1 VIRRRAFTRVGALGA
16 LSAAFVVLLAT
27 PAFAHAVL
35 LQTIPG
41 EGGVLTTPPK
51 TVTLRYNEQ
60 VEASLGAVRIYD
72 SNAHRV
78 DSGTITKPA
87 PDTVQVAV
95 PQLRAGAYVVTWRVI
110 SADSHP
116 VQGSFTFQVGLAANA
131 TSPQVTGLATRL
143 LHQQGGD
150 TTLGAVDGVVRGAL
164 FAGLALLFGAAAFG
178 ILVWP
183 GARHLR
189 RTRQLVGL
197 GWGLTAAATVAG
209 VVVQGPYGA
218 GLTLADAFKPDLIR
232 QVLDTRYGQMALLRL
247 ALLVVAIPLLRL
259 VGRRADEHPLPAW
272 WAPTA
277 GVLAAALA
285 LSVSLAGHART
296 GTLTGVAVPADVV
309 HILAMGLW
317 LGGLAVLAIAVF
329 PGRQVDDLQ
338 EVVPRFSRL
347 AFWCVAALVITGGFQ
362 AWRQVGSINA
372 LRNTDYGQ
380 ILLVKSLVVLILV
393 VVAALSRQ
401 IAGYLFPAPR
411 RVAPAPVPVV
421 AGGSDDLSGD
431 GAVDDDWDEIDE
443 RHELKR
449 LRRTV
454 ATEIVI
460 AVAVIA
466 VTAVLVNAAPAKI
479 AQAQPGGAAGVTL
492 KSDQVWVDITAA
504 PGTAPAAN
512 DMHVTAINP
521 AGAPVNPADVVAT
534 LDYPARH
541 VAPLTIPLRRLGPGH
556 YLSPGF
562 TIPFKGTWRIT
573 AHVRF
578 DQFTEVT
585 IAGPLNIG

>member
-1 VIRRRAFTRVGALGA
+1 MRRRVVRVGALGA

-41 EGGVLTTPPK
+41 EGAVLTTPPK

-72 SNAHRV
+72 SNGQRV
-78 DSGTITKPA
+78 DSGTISKPA
-87 PDTVQVAV
+87 PNTVQVAV
-95 PQLRAGAYVVTWRVI
+95 PRLRAGAYVVTWRVI

-131 TSPQVTGLATRL
+131 TSPQVTGLATKL

-150 TTLGAVDGVVRGAL
+150 TTLGAVYGVARGAL
-164 FAGLALLFGAAAFG
+164 FTGLALLLGTAAFG

-183 GARHLR
+183 RARDLR
-189 RTRQLVGL
+189 RTRRLVGL
-197 GWGLTAAATVAG
+197 GWGLTAGATVAG
-209 VVVQGPYGA
+209 VVLQGPYGA
-218 GLTLADAFKPDLIR
+218 GLTLGDAFQPDLIR

-247 ALLVVAIPLLRL
+247 ALLLLAVRL
-259 VGRRADEHPLPAW
+259 LGRSAVDRPLPSW
-272 WAPTA
+272 WRPTA
-277 GVLAAALA
+277 GTVAVGLAFTL
-285 LSVSLAGHART
+285 SLAGHART
-296 GTLTGVAVPADVV
+296 GTLTGFAVPADVIHV
-309 HILAMGLW
+309 LAMSLW
-317 LGGLAVLAIAVF
+317 LGGLAVLAVAVF
-329 PGRQVDDLQ
+329 PGRQVDELR

-380 ILLVKSLVVLILV
+380 ILLVKSFVVLLLV

-401 IAGYLFPAPR
+401 IVGYLFPAPER
-411 RVAPAPVPVV
+411 PAPAPVPVV
-421 AGGSDDLSGD
+421 AGGSDDLPGD
-431 GAVDDDWDEIDE
+431 ASVEDDQWDEIDE

-449 LRRTV
+449 LRRS
-454 ATEIVI
+454 VI
-460 AVAVIA
+460 GELVLAVAVIA
-466 VTAVLVNAAPAKI
+466 VTAVLVNAAPANV
-479 AQAQPGGAAGVTL
+479 ALGNPGGAAGITL
-492 KSDQVWVDITAA
+492 KTDQVWVDITAA
-504 PGTAPAAN
+504 PGLAPAAN
-512 DMHVTAINP
+512 DIHVTAINP
-521 AGAPVNPADVVAT
+521 AGAPVNPADVVTT

-585 IAGPLNIG
+585 VAGPLTIG

>member
-1 VIRRRAFTRVGALGA
+1 MIRRRALTRIGALGA
-16 LSAAFVVLLAT
+16 LSGAFVVLLAT

-41 EGGVLTTPPK
+41 EGAVLTSPPK

-78 DSGTITKPA
+78 DTGTISKPA

-95 PQLRAGAYVVTWRVI
+95 PRLPSGAYVVTWRVI

-131 TSPQVTGLATRL
+131 TSPRVTGLATRL
-143 LHQQGGD
+143 LRQQGGD
-150 TTLGAVDGVVRGAL
+150 ATLGAVYGIERGAL
-164 FAGLALLFGAAAFG
+164 FTGLALLLGAAAFG

-189 RTRQLVGL
+189 RTRGL
-197 GWGLTAAATVAG
+197 IGIGWGLTAGATVAG
-209 VVVQGPYGA
+209 ILLQGPYGA
-218 GLTLADAFKPDLIR
+218 GLTLADAFQPDLIR

-247 ALLVVAIPLLRL
+247 ALLVLAIPLLRL
-259 VGRRADEHPLPAW
+259 VGRRADEEPLPGW
-272 WAPTA
+272 WHPSA
-277 GVLAAALA
+277 GVLAAGLA
-285 LSVSLAGHART
+285 LTVSLAGHART
-296 GTLTGVAVPADVV
+296 GTLTGLAVPADVV
-309 HILAMGLW
+309 HVLAMGLW

-329 PGRQVDDLQ
+329 PGRRVEDLH

-347 AFWCVAALVITGGFQ
+347 AFWCVAALVVTGGFQ
-362 AWRQVGSINA
+362 AWRQVGSIDA

-380 ILLVKSLVVLILV
+380 ILLVKSLLVLILV

-401 IAGYLFPAPR
+401 IVGYLFPAPR
-411 RVAPAPVPVV
+411 RPARPAVPVV
-421 AGGSDDLSGD
+421 AGGSDDLTGD
-431 GAVDDDWDEIDE
+431 DALDDDWDEIDE
-443 RHELKR
+443 RYELRR
-449 LRRTV
+449 LRRSV
-454 ATEIVI
+454 AAELVL

-466 VTAVLVNAAPAKI
+466 VTAVLVNAAPAKL
-479 AQAQPGGAAGVTL
+479 AQGQPGGAAGVTL

-512 DMHVTAINP
+512 DVHVTAINP
-521 AGAPVNPADVVAT
+521 AGAPVNPAEIVAT
-534 LDYPARH
+534 LDYPGRH

-585 IAGPLNIG
+585 IAGPLNIA